1 VAIGLWECQS
11 RLLLTTN
18 DGTRIIGGE
27 VPVAVTICGTRPVDV
42 KVKMHTA
49 ANLAGESW
57 GRAAK
62 LRTGQG
68 KSMIN
73 RETAWCLLTE
83 FTQSESL
90 RKHALAVE
98 ACMRACA
105 GKFGAENSEAS
116 VLGLS
121 EEDLWGIVGL
131 IHDFDYEKY
140 PSLDDHPYKGNEILK
155 QRGWPEVIT
164 RAIMSHAEYTGVTR
178 DTPMEKALFACDELA
193 GFITAVALIK
203 PGKSLAEVDA
213 KSVRKRMKDKAF
225 ARKVN
230 RDDIISGAAALGVD
244 LDEHIAF
251 CIEAL
256 RGIADKL
263 GLDGSAAKAIGS
275 P

>member
-1 VAIGLWECQS
+1 
-11 RLLLTTN
+11 
-18 DGTRIIGGE
+18 
-27 VPVAVTICGTRPVDV
+27 V
-42 KVKMHTA
+42 KRRNPAEDKA
-49 ANLAGESW
+49 
-57 GRAAK
+57 
-62 LRTGQG
+62 
-68 KSMIN
+68 KSMID
-73 RETAWCLLTE
+73 RESAWGLLTE

-98 ACMRACA
+98 ACMRACSRKFAA
-105 GKFGAENSEAS
+105 GAGSSAAE
-116 VLGLS
+116 LGLS
-121 EEDLWGIVGL
+121 EEGLWGIVGL

-140 PSLDDHPYKGNEILK
+140 PSLEDHPYRGNEILK

-230 RDDIISGAAALGVD
+230 RDDIVNGAAALGVD

-256 RGIADKL
+256 QGIAEEL
-263 GLDGSAAKAIGS
+263 GLDGSAAKTA
-275 P
+275 